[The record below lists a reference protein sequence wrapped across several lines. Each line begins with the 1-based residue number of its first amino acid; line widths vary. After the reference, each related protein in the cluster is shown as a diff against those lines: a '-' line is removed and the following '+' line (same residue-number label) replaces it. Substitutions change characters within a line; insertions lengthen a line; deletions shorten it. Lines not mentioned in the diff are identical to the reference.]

1 MARKRIHEDR
11 AMSNTERQR
20 RHEDSAFAIDHDLDE
35 MFAAVNWRR
44 RRRAEASL
52 TAWVKTYCIGLL
64 LEDAPPPLGEKVLE
78 QMQGA
83 LASRQNYCILMG
95 RGSGKTSYMECA
107 ALYAIATGLQKY
119 VVIVSANQVGANNIL
134 ADIFRA
140 IAEPSSKL
148 ALDYPSLCGPYHL
161 CNGSFHR
168 KQTYKGITT
177 DISKTA
183 SQLVFARLQDGN
195 GKELPTSGS
204 LIASRGVG
212 SALRGM
218 KHGVLRPTLCLLD
231 DLQTSEVAANPQ
243 AVEKVCDTIRK
254 DIMPMA
260 GKNRLSIIQTAT
272 QILPEDLVAKIK
284 ADKAWTT
291 TIFPSV
297 LSFPTNS
304 KLWDEYFRLWDEECL
319 AEGIT
324 ADKHKGSLKFYK
336 DHFAEMNEGAEVFNP
351 KRFAKED
358 GHISSLQKL
367 LEIRHVIG
375 FSAFQAEYQ
384 QNPVEMSTSLP
395 ITAAIVNARVGD
407 YKELEVPSE
416 NVRYVCASTDLNPS
430 KYFTTVIAVFMRDGT
445 CRIIWHKF
453 TPTKIKATLTEQEYY
468 SKVYEALAALGK
480 ELKAIS
486 DKLAH
491 PIQGWAIDCNGT
503 NWNPALD
510 FARNSKQ
517 ICGLPCCG
525 FVGKASTQFRTKLQS
540 RLKEAVGRTLLCGDE
555 DERKRAGSGRRWMY
569 FDADAAHEQVQKG
582 FLTALGNLGSISW
595 YTDGN
600 HAKWAAQVAAERL
613 LYKKERADGT
623 TVYQWKAN
631 GPDHDA
637 LDAIGQALAAY
648 ASLGLA
654 TPTHVG
660 KPIAKANARR
670 IIRHRPRI
678 KIV

>member
-1 MARKRIHEDR
+1 MATKRIYKDR
-11 AMSNTERQR
+11 VLSNTERQR

-35 MFAAVNWRR
+35 AFAAINWRR
-44 RRRAEASL
+44 RRRAEKSL
-52 TAWVKTYCIGLL
+52 AAWVKTYCIGLL
-64 LEDAPPPLGEKVLE
+64 LEDTPPPLGEKVLE
-78 QMQGA
+78 EMQGA
-83 LASRQNYCILMG
+83 LTARQNYCILMG
-95 RGSGKTSYMECA
+95 RGSGKSSYTICA
-107 ALYAIATGLQKY
+107 ALYALCTGLQKA
-119 VVIVSANQVGANNIL
+119 VVILAANQVSANSIL
-134 ADIFRA
+134 ADLFRA
-140 IAEPSSKL
+140 VAEHDTKL
-148 ALDYPSLCGPYHL
+148 AQDYPSICACFHL
-161 CNGSFHR
+161 CNGSYHR
-168 KQTYKGITT
+168 KQTYKGLTT

-183 SQLVFARLQDGN
+183 SQIVFARLTDED

-204 LIASRGVG
+204 VVWARGIT

-218 KHGVLRPTLCLLD
+218 RHGTQRPSLVLCD

-243 AVEKVCDTIRK
+243 AVEKLWDVLRK
-254 DIMPMA
+254 DVYPMA
-260 GKNRLSIIQTAT
+260 GKDRLSIIQTAT
-272 QILPEDLVAKIK
+272 QILPEDLVAKVK

-291 TIFPSV
+291 TIYPAV
-297 LSFPTNS
+297 ISFPKAES
-304 KLWDEYFRLWDEECL
+304 LWKEYFRIWDEECL

-324 ADKHKGSLKFYK
+324 TDKHKGSLAFYK
-336 DHFAEMNEGAEVFNP
+336 SHFAEMNDGAAVFNP
-351 KRFAKED
+351 SRFSKAD
-358 GHISSLQKL
+358 GHISAIQKL

-375 FSAFQAEYQ
+375 FAAFQAEYQ
-384 QNPVEMSTSLP
+384 QSPVEISTSLP

-407 YKELEVPSE
+407 YKELEIPAE

-453 TPTKIKATLTEQEYY
+453 TPTKIRATLNEQEYY
-468 SKVYEALAALGK
+468 KAVYEALAALGK
-480 ELKAIS
+480 ELKGIS
-486 DKLAH
+486 DKLTH
-491 PIQGWAIDCNGT
+491 PIQGWAVDCNGT
-503 NWNPALD
+503 NWMPALD

-540 RLKEAVGRTLLCGDE
+540 RLKECVNKTLLCGDK
-555 DERKRAGSGRRWMY
+555 DEQTKSGSGRKWMY
-569 FDADAAHEQVQKG
+569 FDADHYHEQVQKG
-582 FLTALGNLGSISW
+582 FLTALGNLGSICW
-595 YTDGN
+595 YRDGN

-623 TVYQWKAN
+623 TYYQWKQL

-660 KPIAKANARR
+660 KPIKQARARR
-670 IIRHRPRI
+670 IARRPKIR
-678 KIV
+678 IV